1 MNIGIDL
8 GTTFSSVAICY
19 EENGKLVV
27 EEIELASANGETK
40 IPSVIYVK
48 KDGSTVVGAAA
59 LNYLAT
65 EPDRVFQW
73 FKRDMGG
80 DKPVRTVDGVGWTP
94 EMLSAEILKVLKR
107 DAEKWLEEMGE
118 KLTGTVVCV
127 PAWFGDRQCA
137 ATREAI
143 EMAGLTLV
151 DMRAE
156 PSAAALA
163 VAMTRPD
170 EITDRHVL
178 VYDLGG
184 GTFDVVLIKTEKTDS
199 PLPRITTLCRAGHF
213 DLGGHN
219 WDEKLADIFA
229 NGVSRNTN
237 TIQKTTSG
245 NGSRHSSAWRPANA
259 ITAGK
264 VRPSCSPSAC
274 AGMPSK
280 SRWPNSTRSPKSCW
294 TRRAR

>member
-19 EENGKLVV
+19 EEKDKLVV

-48 KDGSTVVGAAA
+48 KDGGTVVGAAA

-73 FKRDMGG
+73 FKRDMGS
-80 DKPVRTVDGVGWTP
+80 DKPIRTVDGVGWTP
-94 EMLSAEILKVLKR
+94 QMLSAEILKVLKR

-118 KLTGTVVCV
+118 ELTGTVVCV
-127 PAWFGDRQCA
+127 PAWFGDRQRA

-170 EITDRHVL
+170 EVTDKHVL

-199 PLPRITTLCRAGHF
+199 LLPRITTLCRAGHF

-219 WDEKLADIFA
+219 WDEMLAEHLCQRCFEEHKHNPKNDLREW
-229 NGVSRNTN
+229 V
-237 TIQKTTSG
+237 TTLE
-245 NGSRHSSAWRPANA
+245 RVE
-259 ITAGK
+259 AGK
-264 VRPSCSPSAC
+264 RDY
-274 AGMPSK
+274 
-280 SRWPNSTRSPKSCW
+280 SREGEAVMFPVGLRGHAFEISL
-294 TRRAR
+294 AEF